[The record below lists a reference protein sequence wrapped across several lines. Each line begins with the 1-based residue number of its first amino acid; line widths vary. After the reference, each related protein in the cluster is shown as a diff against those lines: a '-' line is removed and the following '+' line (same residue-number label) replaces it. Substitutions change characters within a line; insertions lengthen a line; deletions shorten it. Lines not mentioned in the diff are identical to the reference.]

1 MKPLLFA
8 IHKPPHP
15 FFLQSFLMI
24 LFFSQSL
31 LKCTE
36 LTSHP
41 SVAFRFIFLI
51 GSFPCSQSQH
61 HFLILF
67 FLLSSFKNSCPS
79 HEFSLERHSIIGI
92 FILIENVI
100 QMSFQLYSGTFHR
113 RPAQNNN
120 FNIASFKFQVKI
132 WKVQFYFT
140 SIEIRHHRISA
151 WKQKWI

>member
-1 MKPLLFA
+1 NVYSNVLSVSGGNEASTIRDSQAPL
-8 IHKPPHP
+8 P

-51 GSFPCSQSQH
+51 GSFPCSQSQ
-61 HFLILF
+61 FFF

-100 QMSFQLYSGTFHR
+100 QMSFQLYSSTFHR

-120 FNIASFKFQVKI
+120 LNIASFKFQMKI
-132 WKVQFYFT
+132 
-140 SIEIRHHRISA
+140 
-151 WKQKWI
+151 

>member
-1 MKPLLFA
+1 MFFQLVEEMKPLLFA
-8 IHKPPHP
+8 IHKPPP
-15 FFLQSFLMI
+15 LFFAEFLMI

-67 FLLSSFKNSCPS
+67 SFSSFFLQKLLPISRVFP
-79 HEFSLERHSIIGI
+79 G
-92 FILIENVI
+92 
-100 QMSFQLYSGTFHR
+100 
-113 RPAQNNN
+113 
-120 FNIASFKFQVKI
+120 ASFHHWHLHLNWKCHSNELSTLFIDFPPTPRAKKQFQHR
-132 WKVQFYFT
+132 QF
-140 SIEIRHHRISA
+140 
-151 WKQKWI
+151 WIPSENLKSTILFH